1 MILFVE
7 KAGLAEALKQP
18 VEKAGLAA
26 TAGIEGLASSL
37 QRRLTSCKSM

>member
-18 VEKAGLAA
+18 VEKAGLA
-26 TAGIEGLASSL
+26 TAAFKDRLAS
-37 QRRLTSCKSM
+37 